1 MPSAA
6 MPKRSIVK
14 AVTYRVVIVILD
26 FITVYLF
33 TGRAQVA
40 IGFMIVSNLY
50 TTVLYFAHERMW
62 SRIRWG
68 LQEAR

>member
-1 MPSAA
+1 MPSTAT
-6 MPKRSIVK
+6 PKRSIVK

-33 TGRAQVA
+33 TGRATVA

-50 TTVLYFAHERMW
+50 TTALYVLHERMW